1 MQDALLQVAWRSPG
15 GHTDAS
21 FVAAGREIDLKMSNL
36 DGFGQFK
43 AQTSAKVLLRP
54 AILNLFTRVFCFI
67 PVLSIRYW
75 YENRVGYDCSM
86 NHSSRSPPL
95 GVNLGI
101 LSPGGPGGGAA
112 HARKKNN
119 QGKIGGSGQT
129 ASRYRPI
136 ARVVVR
142 AEQESGIEPGSQ
154 A

>member
-75 YENRVGYDCSM
+75 YENRV
-86 NHSSRSPPL
+86 RT
-95 GVNLGI
+95 V
-101 LSPGGPGGGAA
+101 
-112 HARKKNN
+112 
-119 QGKIGGSGQT
+119 
-129 ASRYRPI
+129 
-136 ARVVVR
+136 
-142 AEQESGIEPGSQ
+142 
-154 A
+154 